1 MITDSEISDT
11 LVLLKDHYDA
21 EFGVK
26 KMPELYSKIAL
37 LELCGWIEDSMDE
50 IVDNF
55 TKRTVKT
62 NDYLQVFESIKENTH
77 GFQWDK
83 HTRRMLYSTIG
94 VHNVEKLDYQLQH
107 KGIFIQKVENIL
119 EILWKERGM
128 AHTHTISGNTYQFTP
143 SVCIGHL
150 RDIYPVI
157 KGISEEM
164 ETIW

>member
-55 TKRTVKT
+55 TGWRI
-62 NDYLQVFESIKENTH
+62 LIQ
-77 GFQWDK
+77 FQ
-83 HTRRMLYSTIG
+83 
-94 VHNVEKLDYQLQH
+94 
-107 KGIFIQKVENIL
+107 
-119 EILWKERGM
+119 EIPINLLPP
-128 AHTHTISGNTYQFTP
+128 YV
-143 SVCIGHL
+143 SVI
-150 RDIYPVI
+150 
-157 KGISEEM
+157 
-164 ETIW
+164 